1 MRNRGFTLTEIMVSM
16 MVLTIISG
24 VIFSF
29 ALAMGASVRTQE
41 SQVTASDDA
50 RLAMMRIVRDL
61 RQAARRSIDWSALP
75 ATQISYRVAVDLD
88 GNGLAVDQSGTL
100 ELSPVRTLRRDVD
113 DLNGD
118 GLTDAQLLSVEGDEV
133 RVLANTLIPPAAQG
147 NPQGLWFEQAG
158 LGVRV
163 TLRTERASSPQDPP
177 MRVVLTEVITPR
189 N

>member
-29 ALAMGASVRTQE
+29 ALAMGASVRIQE

-61 RQAARRSIDWSALP
+61 RQAARRSIDWNALP
-75 ATQISYRVAVDLD
+75 AAQISYRVAVDLD
-88 GNGLAVDQSGTL
+88 GNGLAVDQSGRL
-100 ELSPVRTLRRDVD
+100 ELSPVRTLRRDAEDV
-113 DLNGD
+113 NGD
-118 GLTDAQLLSVEGDEV
+118 GVTDAQLLWREGDEV
-133 RVLANTLIPPAAQG
+133 RVLANNLIAPAAQG
-147 NPQGLWFEQAG
+147 DPQGLWFEQAG
-158 LGVRV
+158 MGLRV
-163 TLRTERASSPQDPP
+163 TLRTEGASGPRDAP